1 MEIQLWRSILCPYE
15 LAVKEL
21 TVKFEHIISEH
32 RENDLY
38 SPIEQVSGRVKSV
51 SSILEKMQRKHIPM
65 ERMEEEVE
73 DIAGIRIIC
82 QFEEDIETVAS
93 LIQNRSDMTIKS
105 EKNYL
110 KHVKQSGYRSLH
122 LIIYYTVETLNGPRR
137 LQAEIQ
143 IRTMAMDFWA
153 TIEHSLQYKY
163 KGDMP
168 PHVAE
173 RLTNAADAII
183 LLDQEMSS
191 VRNEIMDAQNSSQM
205 QSNLVKDIL
214 NNIENLYRVSSER
227 EVIKIQTEF
236 LRVFH
241 TKDLSA
247 QIGAARLSFAKPE
260 YMEKFLDIT
269 PGSVSVLGL
278 MNDTG
283 HHVQLLIDEDV
294 LNSEFVGC
302 HPCINTSSLRLRTKD
317 LIEKILPAVEHDFI
331 RVKL

>member
-21 TVKFEHIISEH
+21 TVKFEHIINEH
-32 RENDLY
+32 RQNDLY

-82 QFEEDIETVAS
+82 QFEEDIDTVAS
-93 LIQNRSDMTIKS
+93 MIQKRI
-105 EKNYL
+105 E
-110 KHVKQSGYRSLH
+110 
-122 LIIYYTVETLNGPRR
+122 GPKR

-143 IRTMAMDFWA
+143 IRTMAMNFWA

-168 PHVAE
+168 PHVTE
-173 RLTNAADAII
+173 RLSKAADAII
-183 LLDQEMSS
+183 SLDREMSS

-214 NNIENLYRVSSER
+214 NNIENLYKVSNKR
-227 EVIKIQTEF
+227 EVMKIQDEF
-236 LRVFH
+236 LRVF
-241 TKDLSA
+241 
-247 QIGAARLSFAKPE
+247 
-260 YMEKFLDIT
+260 
-269 PGSVSVLGL
+269 
-278 MNDTG
+278 
-283 HHVQLLIDEDV
+283 
-294 LNSEFVGC
+294 
-302 HPCINTSSLRLRTKD
+302 RTKD
-317 LIEKILPAVEHDFI
+317 LQQLERFHRQLDIIAEGYRAQAVYHNA
-331 RVKL
+331 

>member
-15 LAVKEL
+15 LAVREL
-21 TVKFEHIISEH
+21 IVKFEHIISEH

-122 LIIYYTVETLNGPRR
+122 LIIYYTVETLNGPRK

-191 VRNEIMDAQNSSQM
+191 VRDEIMDAQNSSQM

-214 NNIENLYRVSSER
+214 NNIENLYRISSER
-227 EVIKIQTEF
+227 EITKIQTEF

-241 TKDLSA
+241 TKDLK
-247 QIGAARLSFAKPE
+247 QLKRFHRQ
-260 YMEKFLDIT
+260 LDIIAEGYRAQAVYHNIGHQ
-269 PGSVSVLGL
+269 PGKS
-278 MNDTG
+278 
-283 HHVQLLIDEDV
+283 
-294 LNSEFVGC
+294 
-302 HPCINTSSLRLRTKD
+302 CIS
-317 LIEKILPAVEHDFI
+317 
-331 RVKL
+331 

>member
-15 LAVKEL
+15 LAVREL
-21 TVKFEHIISEH
+21 IVKFEHIISEH

-93 LIQNRSDMTIKS
+93 LIQNRSDMSIKS

-110 KHVKQSGYRSLH
+110 KHIKQSGYRSYH
-122 LIIYYTVETLNGPRR
+122 LIIYYTVDTIKGPKK

-191 VRNEIMDAQNSSQM
+191 VRDEIMDAQNSSQM

-227 EVIKIQTEF
+227 EITKIQTEF

-241 TKDLSA
+241 TKDLK
-247 QIGAARLSFAKPE
+247 QLERFHRQ
-260 YMEKFLDIT
+260 LDIIAEGYRAQAVYHNIGHQ
-269 PGSVSVLGL
+269 PGKS
-278 MNDTG
+278 
-283 HHVQLLIDEDV
+283 
-294 LNSEFVGC
+294 
-302 HPCINTSSLRLRTKD
+302 CIS
-317 LIEKILPAVEHDFI
+317 
-331 RVKL
+331 

>member
-1 MEIQLWRSILCPYE
+1 MEIQLWISILCPYE

-21 TVKFEHIISEH
+21 IVKFEHIISEH

-51 SSILEKMQRKHIPM
+51 ASILEKMQRKHIPM

-93 LIQNRSDMTIKS
+93 LIQNRSDITIKS

-122 LIIYYTVETLNGPRR
+122 LIIYYTVETLNGPRK

-241 TKDLSA
+241 TKDLK
-247 QIGAARLSFAKPE
+247 QLERFHRQ
-260 YMEKFLDIT
+260 LDIIAEGYRAQAVYHDIGGHQ
-269 PGSVSVLGL
+269 PGK
-278 MNDTG
+278 
-283 HHVQLLIDEDV
+283 
-294 LNSEFVGC
+294 GC
-302 HPCINTSSLRLRTKD
+302 IS
-317 LIEKILPAVEHDFI
+317 
-331 RVKL
+331 

>member
-15 LAVKEL
+15 LAVREL
-21 TVKFEHIISEH
+21 IVKFEHIISEH

-122 LIIYYTVETLNGPRR
+122 LIIYYTVETLNGPRK

-191 VRNEIMDAQNSSQM
+191 VRDEIMDAQNSSQM
-205 QSNLVKDIL
+205 QPNLVKNIL

-227 EVIKIQTEF
+227 EITKIQTEF

-241 TKDLSA
+241 TKDLK
-247 QIGAARLSFAKPE
+247 QLERFHRQ
-260 YMEKFLDIT
+260 LDIIAEGYRAQAVYHNIGHQ
-269 PGSVSVLGL
+269 PGKS
-278 MNDTG
+278 
-283 HHVQLLIDEDV
+283 
-294 LNSEFVGC
+294 
-302 HPCINTSSLRLRTKD
+302 CIS
-317 LIEKILPAVEHDFI
+317 
-331 RVKL
+331 

>member
-15 LAVKEL
+15 LAVREL
-21 TVKFEHIISEH
+21 IVKFEHIISEH
-32 RENDLY
+32 RENNLY

-122 LIIYYTVETLNGPRR
+122 LIIYYTVETLNGPRK

-191 VRNEIMDAQNSSQM
+191 VRDEIMDAQNSSQM

-227 EVIKIQTEF
+227 EITKIQTEF

-241 TKDLSA
+241 TKDLK
-247 QIGAARLSFAKPE
+247 QLERFHRQ
-260 YMEKFLDIT
+260 LDIIAEGYRAQAVYHNIGHQ
-269 PGSVSVLGL
+269 PGKS
-278 MNDTG
+278 
-283 HHVQLLIDEDV
+283 
-294 LNSEFVGC
+294 
-302 HPCINTSSLRLRTKD
+302 CIS
-317 LIEKILPAVEHDFI
+317 
-331 RVKL
+331 

>member
-15 LAVKEL
+15 LAVQEMI
-21 TVKFEHIISEH
+21 VKFEHIISEH

-65 ERMEEEVE
+65 ERMEEEIE

-105 EKNYL
+105 EQNYL

-122 LIIYYTVETLNGPRR
+122 LIIYYTVETLNGPRK

-191 VRNEIMDAQNSSQM
+191 VRDEIMDAQNSSQM

-227 EVIKIQTEF
+227 EVIKIQAEF
-236 LRVFH
+236 LRVF
-241 TKDLSA
+241 
-247 QIGAARLSFAKPE
+247 
-260 YMEKFLDIT
+260 
-269 PGSVSVLGL
+269 
-278 MNDTG
+278 
-283 HHVQLLIDEDV
+283 
-294 LNSEFVGC
+294 
-302 HPCINTSSLRLRTKD
+302 RTKD
-317 LIEKILPAVEHDFI
+317 LKQLERFHRQLDIIAEGYRAQAVYHKVGHQPGKSCI
-331 RVKL
+331 S

>member
-15 LAVKEL
+15 LAVREL
-21 TVKFEHIISEH
+21 IVKFEHIISEH

-122 LIIYYTVETLNGPRR
+122 LIIYYTVETLNGPRK

-191 VRNEIMDAQNSSQM
+191 VRDEIMDAQNSSQM

-227 EVIKIQTEF
+227 EITKIQTEF

-241 TKDLSA
+241 TKDLK
-247 QIGAARLSFAKPE
+247 QLERFHRQ
-260 YMEKFLDIT
+260 LDIIAEGYGAQAVYHNIGHQ
-269 PGSVSVLGL
+269 PGKS
-278 MNDTG
+278 
-283 HHVQLLIDEDV
+283 
-294 LNSEFVGC
+294 
-302 HPCINTSSLRLRTKD
+302 CIS
-317 LIEKILPAVEHDFI
+317 
-331 RVKL
+331 

>member
-15 LAVKEL
+15 LAVREL
-21 TVKFEHIISEH
+21 IVKFEHIISEH

-122 LIIYYTVETLNGPRR
+122 LIIYYTVETLNGSRK

-191 VRNEIMDAQNSSQM
+191 VRDEIMDAQNSSQM

-227 EVIKIQTEF
+227 EITKIQTEF

-241 TKDLSA
+241 TKDLK
-247 QIGAARLSFAKPE
+247 QLERFHRQ
-260 YMEKFLDIT
+260 LDIIAEGYRAQAVYHNIGHQ
-269 PGSVSVLGL
+269 PGKS
-278 MNDTG
+278 
-283 HHVQLLIDEDV
+283 
-294 LNSEFVGC
+294 
-302 HPCINTSSLRLRTKD
+302 CIS
-317 LIEKILPAVEHDFI
+317 
-331 RVKL
+331 

>member
-15 LAVKEL
+15 LAVREL
-21 TVKFEHIISEH
+21 EVKFNHIIDECK
-32 RENDLY
+32 ENDIY
-38 SPIEQVSGRVKSV
+38 CPIEQVEGRVKSV
-51 SSILEKMQRKHIPM
+51 SSILEKMQRKQIPM

-73 DIAGIRIIC
+73 DIAGVRIIC

-93 LIQNRSDMTIKS
+93 LIQKRSDMTLKS

-122 LIIYYTVETLNGPRR
+122 LIIYYTVETLNGPRK

-191 VRNEIMDAQNSSQM
+191 VRDEIMDAQNSSQM

-227 EVIKIQTEF
+227 EITKIQTEF

-241 TKDLSA
+241 TKDLK
-247 QIGAARLSFAKPE
+247 QLERFHRQ
-260 YMEKFLDIT
+260 LDIIAEGYRAQAVYHNIGHQ
-269 PGSVSVLGL
+269 PGKS
-278 MNDTG
+278 
-283 HHVQLLIDEDV
+283 
-294 LNSEFVGC
+294 
-302 HPCINTSSLRLRTKD
+302 CIS
-317 LIEKILPAVEHDFI
+317 
-331 RVKL
+331 

>member
-1 MEIQLWRSILCPYE
+1 MVIQLWRSILCPYE
-15 LAVKEL
+15 LAVREL
-21 TVKFEHIISEH
+21 IVKFEHIISEH

-122 LIIYYTVETLNGPRR
+122 LIIYYTVETLNGPRK

-191 VRNEIMDAQNSSQM
+191 VRDEIMDAQNSSQM

-227 EVIKIQTEF
+227 EITKIQTEF

-241 TKDLSA
+241 TKDLK
-247 QIGAARLSFAKPE
+247 QLERFHRQ
-260 YMEKFLDIT
+260 LDIIAEGYRAQAVYHNIGHQ
-269 PGSVSVLGL
+269 PGKS
-278 MNDTG
+278 
-283 HHVQLLIDEDV
+283 
-294 LNSEFVGC
+294 
-302 HPCINTSSLRLRTKD
+302 CIS
-317 LIEKILPAVEHDFI
+317 
-331 RVKL
+331 

>member
-21 TVKFEHIISEH
+21 TVKFEHIIKEH

-65 ERMEEEVE
+65 ERMEEEIE

-82 QFEEDIETVAS
+82 QFEEDIDTVAS
-93 LIQNRSDMTIKS
+93 IIQNRSDMTIKS

-110 KHVKQSGYRSLH
+110 KHIKQSGYRSYH
-122 LIIYYTVETLNGPRR
+122 LIIYYTVDTLNGPKK

-143 IRTMAMDFWA
+143 IRTMAMNFWA

-173 RLTNAADAII
+173 RLSNAADAII
-183 LLDQEMSS
+183 SLDHEMSS
-191 VRNEIMDAQNSSQM
+191 VRNEIMDAQNSSLM
-205 QSNLVKDIL
+205 QSNLEKDIL
-214 NNIENLYRVSSER
+214 NNIENLYRVSNER
-227 EVIKIQTEF
+227 EVVKIQAEF
-236 LRVFH
+236 LRVFRA
-241 TKDLSA
+241 KDL
-247 QIGAARLSFAKPE
+247 QQLERFHRQ
-260 YMEKFLDIT
+260 LDIIAE
-269 PGSVSVLGL
+269 GYRA
-278 MNDTG
+278 
-283 HHVQLLIDEDV
+283 Q
-294 LNSEFVGC
+294 
-302 HPCINTSSLRLRTKD
+302 
-317 LIEKILPAVEHDFI
+317 AVYHNL
-331 RVKL
+331 K

>member
-15 LAVKEL
+15 LAVREL
-21 TVKFEHIISEH
+21 IVKFEHIISEH

-122 LIIYYTVETLNGPRR
+122 LIIYYTVETLNGPRK

-227 EVIKIQTEF
+227 EVMKIQTEF

-241 TKDLSA
+241 TKDLK
-247 QIGAARLSFAKPE
+247 QLERFHRQ
-260 YMEKFLDIT
+260 LDIIAEGYRAQAVYHNIGHQ
-269 PGSVSVLGL
+269 PGKS
-278 MNDTG
+278 
-283 HHVQLLIDEDV
+283 
-294 LNSEFVGC
+294 
-302 HPCINTSSLRLRTKD
+302 CIS
-317 LIEKILPAVEHDFI
+317 
-331 RVKL
+331 

>member
-15 LAVKEL
+15 LAVREL
-21 TVKFEHIISEH
+21 IVKFEHIISEH

-51 SSILEKMQRKHIPM
+51 SSILEKMQRKHIHM

-122 LIIYYTVETLNGPRR
+122 LIIYYTVETLNGPRK

-191 VRNEIMDAQNSSQM
+191 VRDEIMDAQNSSQM

-227 EVIKIQTEF
+227 EITKIQTEF

-241 TKDLSA
+241 TKDLK
-247 QIGAARLSFAKPE
+247 QLERFHRQ
-260 YMEKFLDIT
+260 LDIIAEGYRAQAVYHNIGHQ
-269 PGSVSVLGL
+269 PGKS
-278 MNDTG
+278 
-283 HHVQLLIDEDV
+283 
-294 LNSEFVGC
+294 
-302 HPCINTSSLRLRTKD
+302 CIS
-317 LIEKILPAVEHDFI
+317 
-331 RVKL
+331 

>member
-1 MEIQLWRSILCPYE
+1 MEIQLWRSISCPYE
-15 LAVKEL
+15 LAVREL
-21 TVKFEHIISEH
+21 IVKFEHIISEH

-65 ERMEEEVE
+65 ERMEAEVE

-122 LIIYYTVETLNGPRR
+122 LIIYYTVETLNGPRK

-191 VRNEIMDAQNSSQM
+191 VRDEIMDAQNSSQM

-227 EVIKIQTEF
+227 EITKIQTEF

-241 TKDLSA
+241 TKDLK
-247 QIGAARLSFAKPE
+247 QLERFHRQ
-260 YMEKFLDIT
+260 LDIIAEGYRAQAVYHNIGHQ
-269 PGSVSVLGL
+269 PGKS
-278 MNDTG
+278 
-283 HHVQLLIDEDV
+283 
-294 LNSEFVGC
+294 
-302 HPCINTSSLRLRTKD
+302 CIS
-317 LIEKILPAVEHDFI
+317 
-331 RVKL
+331 

>member
-1 MEIQLWRSILCPYE
+1 MEIQILRSILCPYE
-15 LAVKEL
+15 LAVREL
-21 TVKFEHIISEH
+21 IVKFEHIISEH

-122 LIIYYTVETLNGPRR
+122 LIIYYTVETLNGPRK

-191 VRNEIMDAQNSSQM
+191 VRDEIMDAQNSSQM

-227 EVIKIQTEF
+227 EITKIQTEF

-241 TKDLSA
+241 TKDLK
-247 QIGAARLSFAKPE
+247 QLERFHRQ
-260 YMEKFLDIT
+260 LDIIAEGYRAQAVYHNIGHQ
-269 PGSVSVLGL
+269 PGKS
-278 MNDTG
+278 
-283 HHVQLLIDEDV
+283 
-294 LNSEFVGC
+294 
-302 HPCINTSSLRLRTKD
+302 CIS
-317 LIEKILPAVEHDFI
+317 
-331 RVKL
+331 

>member
-15 LAVKEL
+15 LAVREL
-21 TVKFEHIISEH
+21 IVKFEHIISEH

-73 DIAGIRIIC
+73 DIAGIRIIF

-122 LIIYYTVETLNGPRR
+122 LIIYYTVETLNGPRK

-168 PHVAE
+168 PHVAD
-173 RLTNAADAII
+173 RLTNAANAII

-241 TKDLSA
+241 TKDLK
-247 QIGAARLSFAKPE
+247 QLERFHRQ
-260 YMEKFLDIT
+260 LDIIAEGYRAQAVYHEVGHQ
-269 PGSVSVLGL
+269 PGKS
-278 MNDTG
+278 
-283 HHVQLLIDEDV
+283 
-294 LNSEFVGC
+294 
-302 HPCINTSSLRLRTKD
+302 CIS
-317 LIEKILPAVEHDFI
+317 
-331 RVKL
+331 

>member
-15 LAVKEL
+15 LAVREL
-21 TVKFEHIISEH
+21 IVKFEHIISEH

-93 LIQNRSDMTIKS
+93 LIQ
-105 EKNYL
+105 
-110 KHVKQSGYRSLH
+110 
-122 LIIYYTVETLNGPRR
+122 TLNGPRK

-191 VRNEIMDAQNSSQM
+191 VRDEIMDAQNSSQM

-227 EVIKIQTEF
+227 EITKIQTEF

-241 TKDLSA
+241 TKDLK
-247 QIGAARLSFAKPE
+247 QLERFHRQ
-260 YMEKFLDIT
+260 LDIIAEGYRAQAVYHNIGHQ
-269 PGSVSVLGL
+269 PGKS
-278 MNDTG
+278 
-283 HHVQLLIDEDV
+283 
-294 LNSEFVGC
+294 
-302 HPCINTSSLRLRTKD
+302 CIS
-317 LIEKILPAVEHDFI
+317 
-331 RVKL
+331 

>member
-15 LAVKEL
+15 LAVREL
-21 TVKFEHIISEH
+21 IVKFEHIISEH

-65 ERMEEEVE
+65 DRMEEEVE

-122 LIIYYTVETLNGPRR
+122 LIIYYTVETLNGPRK

-191 VRNEIMDAQNSSQM
+191 VRDEIMDAQNSSQM

-227 EVIKIQTEF
+227 EITKIQIEF

-241 TKDLSA
+241 TKDLK
-247 QIGAARLSFAKPE
+247 QLERFHRQ
-260 YMEKFLDIT
+260 LDIIAEGYRAQAVYHNIGHQ
-269 PGSVSVLGL
+269 PGKS
-278 MNDTG
+278 
-283 HHVQLLIDEDV
+283 
-294 LNSEFVGC
+294 
-302 HPCINTSSLRLRTKD
+302 CIS
-317 LIEKILPAVEHDFI
+317 
-331 RVKL
+331 